1 MQFKL
6 SGVLCSK
13 LDIVD
18 DAEQT
23 PGRSREITKFRQHC
37 AEPIMLGMIG
47 LHPAEKNTELSEV
60 YEMIR
65 KILEK
70 HGFELKS
77 ATFHTDERDGLES
90 AEFDVVSLP
99 EVHPSNL
106 MAELECLKK

>member
-6 SGVLCSK
+6 GGVLCSK

-37 AEPIMLGMIG
+37 AKSIMLGIIS
-47 LHPAEKNTELSEV
+47 LRPAEKNTDLSAV

-90 AEFDVVSLP
+90 AEFEVASLP
-99 EVHPSNL
+99 EVHPVNL
-106 MAELECLKK
+106 IPPTGE